1 VASFPVFAGINKKNN
16 TMRSIQTFESF
27 LNEAK
32 GNAVKTVND
41 AINSGEH
48 INNVSYEEYLL
59 PLAEYLDSYAD
70 RRMGDLEFSS
80 KTFKAFSALVDS
92 MNADM
97 KEAEKHQ

>member
-1 VASFPVFAGINKKNN
+1 MKYFKL
-16 TMRSIQTFESF
+16 FEQH

-32 GNAVKTVND
+32 QGSAVKTVKS
-41 AINSGEH
+41 AINSGPH
-48 INNVSYEEYLL
+48 INDVSYEEYLL

-70 RRMGDLEFSS
+70 RDIEPKNAKFSYLDLEFSD
-80 KTFKAFSALVDS
+80 KTFKAFAALVDS

>member
-1 VASFPVFAGINKKNN
+1 MKYFKL
-16 TMRSIQTFESF
+16 FEQH

-32 GNAVKTVND
+32 QGSAVKTVKS
-41 AINSGEH
+41 AINSGPH
-48 INNVSYEEYLL
+48 INDVSYEEYLL

-70 RRMGDLEFSS
+70 RDMGDLEFSD
-80 KTFKAFSALVDS
+80 KTFKAFAALVDS

>member
-1 VASFPVFAGINKKNN
+1 MKYFKL
-16 TMRSIQTFESF
+16 FEQH

-32 GNAVKTVND
+32 QGNAVKTVQN

-70 RRMGDLEFSS
+70 RSMGDLEFSK
-80 KTFKAFSALVDS
+80 KTFSAFSDLVQS

-97 KEAEKHQ
+97 KESEKYQ